1 MRIFDFE
8 KLQFSN
14 VITKFFN
21 RTKLQKLIRELKGV
35 VALTSAVKNIVETV
49 KIFREQNRPR
59 LFEGVVILFVMSGC
73 DTLFL

>member
-8 KLQFSN
+8 KMKFLN

-35 VALTSAVKNIVETV
+35 VALTSAVKNRDRSD
-49 KIFREQNRPR
+49 K
-59 LFEGVVILFVMSGC
+59 
-73 DTLFL
+73 FL